1 MKSSR
6 KYRVIIIEPSV
17 IVQKG
22 LESIISNSGCEF
34 QTVGVFSDFSHY
46 SSFSNTLDPD
56 IFLVNPGIIAFNRK
70 ESIRNFLP
78 ESIYIP
84 VAAIVYMHVY
94 IESIRQFNGYI
105 DIYDSP
111 AKITEKLREF
121 ILKNNSSEL
130 VSENYDLTEREK
142 EILIS
147 VSSGNTNKEIALC
160 FGISIHTV
168 MSHRKNIIRKT
179 GIKSISG
186 LTVYA
191 LLNGLIE
198 Q

>member
-1 MKSSR
+1 MRNRR

-22 LESIISNSGCEF
+22 IESIITNSNCEF
-34 QTVGVFSDFSHY
+34 ETVGLFSDFSHY
-46 SSFSNTLDPD
+46 SSFSNTLNPD

-70 ESIRNFLP
+70 ESIKNYLP
-78 ESIYIP
+78 ESAYVP
-84 VAAIVYMHVY
+84 VAALLYMHVNG
-94 IESIRQFNGYI
+94 ECIRQFNGYI
-105 DIYDSP
+105 DIYDNA
-111 AKITEKLREF
+111 AKITEKLRDL
-121 ILKNNSSEL
+121 ILKNNSTEVLSE
-130 VSENYDLTEREK
+130 SYDLSEREK

-147 VSSGNTNKEIALC
+147 VTSGNTNKEIASN

-179 GIKSISG
+179 GIKSVSG

-191 LLNGLIE
+191 LLNGLID

>member
-1 MKSSR
+1 MKNRR

-22 LESIISNSGCEF
+22 LESIIANSGCEF
-34 QTVGVFSDFSHY
+34 ETVGVFSDFSHY

-78 ESIYIP
+78 ESAYVP
-84 VAAIVYMHVY
+84 VAAIIYMH
-94 IESIRQFNGYI
+94 INGESIRQFNGYI

-111 AKITEKLREF
+111 AKITEKLRGF
-121 ILKNNSSEL
+121 ILKNNSSEV
-130 VSENYDLTEREK
+130 VSESYDLTDREK

-147 VSSGNTNKEIALC
+147 VSSGNTNKEIALS